1 MSTIQILAG
10 IVSIAVLLF
19 YFIGSG
25 YVIKKY
31 NGFRVFYNGLNR
43 FFDYKGRA
51 ERIEYACIC
60 LLVTSISMI
69 ISEIFSLLNN
79 PPEIF
84 LIVVMLILKF
94 TTLAVTTRRLHDLG
108 YSGWLQAPIILIDM
122 YNHSYSS
129 EKFSYGGFIVLLFVE
144 VGFKLF
150 LMFKEGQNTA
160 NKYGEKPNTLATS

>member
-1 MSTIQILAG
+1 MSTIKILAS

-19 YFIGSG
+19 YFIGSV
-25 YVIKKY
+25 YVMKKY

-43 FFDYKGRA
+43 LFDYKGRS

-122 YNHSYSS
+122 YSHSYSS
-129 EKFSYGGFIVLLFVE
+129 EKFSYGGLIVLLFVV
-144 VGFKLF
+144 VGFELF

>member
-1 MSTIQILAG
+1 MSTIKILAS

-19 YFIGSG
+19 YFIGSV

-43 FFDYKGRA
+43 LFDYKGRA

-122 YNHSYSS
+122 YSHSYSS
-129 EKFSYGGFIVLLFVE
+129 EKFSYGGLIVLLFVV
-144 VGFKLF
+144 VGFELF

>member
-1 MSTIQILAG
+1 MSTIKILAS

-19 YFIGSG
+19 YFIGSV

-43 FFDYKGRA
+43 LFDYKGRA

-108 YSGWLQAPIILIDM
+108 YSGWLQSPIILIDM
-122 YNHSYSS
+122 YSHSYSS
-129 EKFSYGGFIVLLFVE
+129 EKFSYGGLIVLLFVV
-144 VGFKLF
+144 VGFELF

>member
-1 MSTIQILAG
+1 M
-10 IVSIAVLLF
+10 
-19 YFIGSG
+19 
-25 YVIKKY
+25 KKY

-43 FFDYKGRA
+43 LFDYKGRA

-122 YNHSYSS
+122 YSHSYSS
-129 EKFSYGGFIVLLFVE
+129 EKFSYGGLIVLLFVV
-144 VGFKLF
+144 VGFELF

-160 NKYGEKPNTLATS
+160 NKYGEKPNIWATT

>member
-1 MSTIQILAG
+1 MYTIKILAS

-19 YFIGSG
+19 YFIGSV
-25 YVIKKY
+25 YVMKKY

-43 FFDYKGRA
+43 LFDYKGRA

-122 YNHSYSS
+122 YSHSYSS
-129 EKFSYGGFIVLLFVE
+129 EKFSYGGLIVLLFVV
-144 VGFKLF
+144 VGFELF

>member
-1 MSTIQILAG
+1 MSTIKILAS

-19 YFIGSG
+19 YFIGSV

-43 FFDYKGRA
+43 LFDYKGRA

-122 YNHSYSS
+122 YSHSYSS
-129 EKFSYGGFIVLLFVE
+129 EKFSYGGLIVLLFVV
-144 VGFKLF
+144 VGFELF

-160 NKYGEKPNTLATS
+160 NKYGEKPNTLATL

>member
-1 MSTIQILAG
+1 MSTIQILAD

-60 LLVTSISMI
+60 LLATSIGII
-69 ISEIFSLLNN
+69 ISEIFSLLDNS
-79 PPEIF
+79 PEF
-84 LIVVMLILKF
+84 LLGVIDGLFILVK
-94 TTLAVTTRRLHDLG
+94 LSVTARRLHDLG
-108 YSGWLQAPIILIDM
+108 YSGWLQAPIILINM